1 MEHVQI
7 TKPCA
12 VCQEPFIADVRVGDR
27 QLVCQ
32 RLSCQQERKRRAQK
46 RWVANNPGYFCGR
59 YPYLQAWLAAHPGYL
74 KQYRA
79 RQKALEGKRASDIQ
93 DELTYSKNCMLTA
106 LNNTLDIQDEIT
118 SKITTSNKQL
128 KALASLIYKT
138 SEFAVFATC

>member
-1 MEHVQI
+1 M

-12 VCQEPFIADVRVGDR
+12 VCQNHFIPDTRVGER

-32 RLSCQQERKRRAQK
+32 RLSCQQGRKRRAQK
-46 RWVANNPGYFCGR
+46 RWLSQNPGYFTER
-59 YPYLQAWLAAHPGYL
+59 YPYVKAWLNAHPEYL

-79 RQKALEGKRASDIQ
+79 RKKALLEQRSSDIQ
-93 DELTYSKNCMLTA
+93 DELTCSKNCVLTA

-118 SKITTSNKQL
+118 SKITTSNKHL

-138 SEFAVFATC
+138 REAAVFAGG